1 MVVGPKTPGAG
12 KASRDEARPHSAVID
27 FVTVGGRKPARVP
40 HTCRIGGL
48 LWAKRRF
55 E

>member
-27 FVTVGGRKPARVP
+27 FVTVVVTALGRALENQRMAESPVDK
-40 HTCRIGGL
+40 
-48 LWAKRRF
+48 
-55 E
+55 